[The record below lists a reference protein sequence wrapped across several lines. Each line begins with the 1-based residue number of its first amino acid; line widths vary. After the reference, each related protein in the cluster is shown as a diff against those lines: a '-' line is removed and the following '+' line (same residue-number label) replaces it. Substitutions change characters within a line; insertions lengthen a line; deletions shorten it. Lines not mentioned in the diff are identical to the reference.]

1 MIPRKNPLAVVRAV
15 ARSELR
21 NLAMI
26 FVGGGVLDP
35 RPEARHGGCSHR
47 FVGHCEDVLP
57 YLRVA
62 DFFVSASRSEGL
74 PTAVLEALSCGLPVV
89 LSDIEPHRE
98 ILELLSD
105 GGELCDPEQ
114 DAAFTAAIERAA
126 SRAGGA
132 REHLATR
139 AGELF
144 GAERVSRSYQELY
157 RQALGPKVAAIEAE
171 RSSCPTIASNAASPH
186 CSTPHRVPAVSRSR
200 VTSA

>member
-1 MIPRKNPLAVVRAV
+1 MPSRRRSELRERRRLGLPDDARVGVCVGSLIPRKNPLAVVRAV

-35 RPEARHGGCSHR
+35 EARSEACEDARIR

-57 YLRVA
+57 YLQVA

-74 PTAVLEALSCGLPVV
+74 PTAVLEALSCGLPAV

-126 SRAGGA
+126 SRAGGSA
-132 REHLATR
+132 REHLATQ

-144 GAERVSRSYQELY
+144 DAERVSRSYQELY
-157 RQALGPKVAAIEAE
+157 RHAL
-171 RSSCPTIASNAASPH
+171 TIQGCSN
-186 CSTPHRVPAVSRSR
+186 RG
-200 VTSA
+200 